1 MKKKNI
7 NHSSN
12 FGKVIL
18 GVVSILII
26 FSLLAK
32 CSNDKIN
39 ADRKELDEMRVY
51 HSDKGLVEVNDGYLI
66 IKIQ

>member
-1 MKKKNI
+1 MKKKKI

-12 FGKVIL
+12 FGKVIF
-18 GVVSILII
+18 GVVSILIA

-32 CSNDKIN
+32 CSSDKIS
-39 ADRKELDEMRVY
+39 ADRRELDEMRVY
-51 HSDKGLVEVNDGYLI
+51 HSDKGLVEINDGYLI